1 MNPARLAELSFQE
14 RLTECC
20 GPVGLTEVPAPLKAC
35 DANEPA
41 TFVANERFALAA
53 PVLFGENFTMNEI
66 LFPAFKVRGRVRPVT
81 MNSELVVV
89 MDLTTDDDPIA
100 VSVADLLRLD
110 PTATLPK
117 LKLAGAAET
126 EPAPV
131 PVPAS
136 GILTRPDFPQATASV
151 PEYFVPDVGL
161 KVSPRVRLSPGLRV
175 SGSVGL
181 LTVKPLPERLA
192 DAKVIECWPTF
203 VNTSRSAEVLPT

>member
-1 MNPARLAELSFQE
+1 LNPARLAELSLQE

-20 GPVGLTEVPAPLKAC
+20 APVGLTEVPAPLKVC
-35 DANEPA
+35 DANEPV

-53 PVLFGENFTMNEI
+53 PVLFGENFTVNEI
-66 LFPAFKVRGRVRPVT
+66 LCPAFKVRGRVRPVT
-81 MNSELVVV
+81 VNSELVVV
-89 MDLTTDDDPIA
+89 MDLTTDEDPFA
-100 VSVADLLRLD
+100 VRVAVLFRLD

-117 LKLAGAAET
+117 LRLAGAAET

-131 PVPAS
+131 PVPAT
-136 GILTRPDFPQATASV
+136 GMLTRPDFPQATTSV

-161 KVSPRVRLSPGLRV
+161 NVTPSVTLSPGSRV

-192 DAKVIECWPTF
+192 DARAIECWPTL
-203 VNTSRSAEVLPT
+203 VNTSRSVVVLPT